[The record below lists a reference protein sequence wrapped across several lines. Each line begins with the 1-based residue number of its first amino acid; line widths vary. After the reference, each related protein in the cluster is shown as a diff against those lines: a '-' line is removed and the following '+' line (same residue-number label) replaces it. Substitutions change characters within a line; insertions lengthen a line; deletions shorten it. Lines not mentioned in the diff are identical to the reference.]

1 MKTNQKKSGRGGAR
15 PGSGRHPNPDK
26 AGWVKITCLLKRETV
41 ETLHREGGNYFG
53 QYLQHHLERYP
64 LPTKEEYE
72 ALRARVPFVRPF
84 GRRKVPVIMSAGGI
98 SKFEIKV
105 PKLKLNGPQ
114 EFEAALSAA
123 LKSGTHA

>member
-1 MKTNQKKSGRGGAR
+1 MKTNQKSGRGGAR

-41 ETLHREGGNYFG
+41 ATLHREGGDYFG
-53 QYLQHHLERYP
+53 RYLQHHLERYP
-64 LPTKEEYE
+64 LPTKEEYV
-72 ALRARVPFVRPF
+72 AMLARAPFIKRV

-98 SKFEIKV
+98 SKFETRV
-105 PKLKLNGPQ
+105 PKLRLDGPQ

-123 LKSGTHA
+123 LK